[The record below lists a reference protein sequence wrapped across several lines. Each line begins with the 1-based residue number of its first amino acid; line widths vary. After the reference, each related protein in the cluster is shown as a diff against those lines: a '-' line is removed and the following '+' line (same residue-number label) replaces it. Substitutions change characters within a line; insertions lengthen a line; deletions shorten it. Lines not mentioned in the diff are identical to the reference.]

1 MKGKADI
8 SVNTERDAPAAAH
21 VRAFHSATATIN
33 EGTETMAKI
42 IQDLKQQQ
50 QLEKEME
57 EKLNDDAPAE
67 DNRTKEEKFND
78 LAIPRMEAALDKIR
92 LLGNLSNR
100 SIYAYTDD
108 QIDRMEYALRS
119 KIEEVF
125 KLLRHEKKS
134 STRFSF

>member
-8 SVNTERDAPAAAH
+8 SVNTERGAPVAAH
-21 VRAFHSATATIN
+21 VRAFHSSTATIN